1 MRVPRML
8 PPPTI
13 PAESSRLAALARY
26 AILDTAPE
34 VAFDEI
40 AGLAS
45 TLCATP
51 IALISL
57 VDDHRQWFKARHGLD
72 TCETPRELSFC
83 AHAIAESDLFAVA
96 DTHRDPRF
104 HDHPLVTGDPFIRFY
119 AGMQLTTPDGHNLG
133 ALCVIDRVP
142 RVLTPM
148 QTNALHALARQ
159 VIVQLEL
166 RRQIAERTKAERE
179 LDQFFGLSLELL
191 CIANFEG
198 RFQRLNSA
206 FEHVLGHSL
215 DALLQNSFLEL
226 VHPDDRESTMRE
238 LAKLRAGVKTAYFE
252 NRYTCRDGT
261 SKWISWTAV
270 PLTEEGLIYA
280 AGRDITRLKVS
291 DEELRRSEARM
302 RAILD
307 HALGGL
313 ITSDHRGII
322 QSVNP
327 AAQRMFGYTAPQLI
341 GESASVLVDDDRAS
355 GEDCLRDIRKRALG
369 RITRWQ
375 GRRRDG
381 QSFPCELSLFE
392 FSTDDHHRHFAAHIL
407 DVSQR
412 QEVERMKRDF
422 VSTMSHELRTPLTSI
437 RGSLGLLASGV
448 MGELSADARQMVSV
462 AERNSMRL
470 IALINDILDFEKLE
484 NGKMELDLR
493 PMPLL
498 RMLERS
504 IETVSASALQE
515 GVAIE
520 LHCPCAIVHGDETR
534 LSQVTTNL
542 LSNAVKYSNRG
553 DVVKVTAQVRDG
565 RVEVRVADRGRGIS
579 AAMQHR
585 LFQRFESGPGVGLAI
600 CRAIIEQHGG
610 EIGVESREGEGSTF
624 WFRVRSA
631 AEGIDLAT
639 QAKRDVE
646 VLIIEDDVE
655 LLDVLSRQL
664 AADGLRVRTAQS
676 GWAGLAAIAERAP
689 ALIVLDVD
697 MPDIDGFGVVAE
709 LRNLPAHRNVPLL
722 VHTGMDLTT
731 AQRNRLQLG
740 PTRFL
745 LKSRSSDDELRSAVR
760 MLLDSMRARELAG

>member
-1 MRVPRML
+1 MRVRRML

-34 VAFDEI
+34 IAFDEI
-40 AGLAS
+40 VTLAS

-148 QTNALHALARQ
+148 QMNALHALARQ

-191 CIANFEG
+191 CIANLEG

-215 DALLQNSFLEL
+215 DELLQLPFLEL

-238 LAKLRAGVKTAYFE
+238 LTKLRAGVKTAYFE

-291 DEELRRSEARM
+291 DEELRRSEART
-302 RAILD
+302 RAIVD

-341 GESASVLVDDDRAS
+341 GKSASVLVDDGRAS

-392 FSTDDHHRHFAAHIL
+392 FSTDGHHRHFAAHIL

-422 VSTMSHELRTPLTSI
+422 VSTVSHELRTPLTSI

-493 PMPLL
+493 P
-498 RMLERS
+498 
-504 IETVSASALQE
+504 
-515 GVAIE
+515 
-520 LHCPCAIVHGDETR
+520 H
-534 LSQVTTNL
+534 
-542 LSNAVKYSNRG
+542 
-553 DVVKVTAQVRDG
+553 
-565 RVEVRVADRGRGIS
+565 
-579 AAMQHR
+579 AAPAH
-585 LFQRFESGPGVGLAI
+585 A
-600 CRAIIEQHGG
+600 RAI
-610 EIGVESREGEGSTF
+610 
-624 WFRVRSA
+624 
-631 AEGIDLAT
+631 D
-639 QAKRDVE
+639 
-646 VLIIEDDVE
+646 
-655 LLDVLSRQL
+655 
-664 AADGLRVRTAQS
+664 
-676 GWAGLAAIAERAP
+676 
-689 ALIVLDVD
+689 
-697 MPDIDGFGVVAE
+697 
-709 LRNLPAHRNVPLL
+709 
-722 VHTGMDLTT
+722 
-731 AQRNRLQLG
+731 
-740 PTRFL
+740 
-745 LKSRSSDDELRSAVR
+745 
-760 MLLDSMRARELAG
+760 